1 MTADTPA
8 TVRLDAIRAALDLL
22 DEDTGMDG
30 EPTPAAALAELAAVE
45 NALTALE
52 EITDQHMP
60 RSFPGPC
67 QCGACEAVAAVRSL
81 TKGDTA

>member
-1 MTADTPA
+1 M
-8 TVRLDAIRAALDLL
+8 RLDEIRAALDLL

-30 EPTPAAALAELAAVE
+30 EPTPAAALDELEAAE

-52 EITDQHMP
+52 AITDQHVP

-67 QCGACEAVAAVRSL
+67 QCFACEAVAAVRSL
-81 TKGDTA
+81 KKGDTT